1 MRGARGL
8 GHLKPSLGVSSPA
21 ARLLPLYFF
30 SGSQRGRGGKES
42 ELGFRRRMSGLEKRK
57 TSPHLRWASSR
68 GRPRESG
75 EEVRAAPAAG
85 WPGGPWASPAEAA
98 GVGPGSRRGPAV
110 PGSGGHRW
118 RPGARRRMG
127 SGEARPG
134 GGPAGAGLLSRAPL
148 LWEPREGGAKQ
159 LRKPCSRALEPF
171 QAGPQRGG
179 NGRAV
184 GAAGWVARRRSLA
197 AWGDVLFFRAPCIP
211 ADPDEHPTQVM
222 RNPSRTQRRP
232 LLPLDASIV

>member
-85 WPGGPWASPAEAA
+85 WPGGPGQAPPRQRVWGLGA
-98 GVGPGSRRGPAV
+98 GVGPQCRGAGVTDGGRARGEGWAAVRRGRA
-110 PGSGGHRW
+110 
-118 RPGARRRMG
+118 
-127 SGEARPG
+127 EA
-134 GGPAGAGLLSRAPL
+134 
-148 LWEPREGGAKQ
+148 PRE
-159 LRKPCSRALEPF
+159 
-171 QAGPQRGG
+171 
-179 NGRAV
+179 
-184 GAAGWVARRRSLA
+184 
-197 AWGDVLFFRAPCIP
+197 
-211 ADPDEHPTQVM
+211 
-222 RNPSRTQRRP
+222 
-232 LLPLDASIV
+232 LDF